1 MGVILI
7 FLQHFYFRYCPTI
20 NQSITVLYKKWE
32 EKITHVKNVG
42 HTSKFL
48 FGIYWWT
55 WKTTIYWKQCWNR
68 SIKNGRILEF
78 KMLFKKKKEKKKN
91 TKRYHI
97 LHLWTKNLDDMIY
110 SSWDR
115 VWQTEIGNYGSFF
128 PFTCLPSNPPLQK
141 KRKEKEKMKQNCWQY
156 HHFTLCIKNHNH
168 MRYSSWDTEWDTQK
182 IEKMKK
188 PSGYVI
194 ILPLCK
200 IMIIWYITT

>member
-78 KMLFKKKKEKKKN
+78 KMLFKKKK
-91 TKRYHI
+91 KRRKTPRDIIFYTCGPKI
-97 LHLWTKNLDDMIY
+97 LMIW
-110 SSWDR
+110 STVLEIECDR
-115 VWQTEIGNYGSFF
+115 LKLVIMGHFSL
-128 PFTCLPSNPPLQK
+128 LPVSLLTPPLQK

>member
-1 MGVILI
+1 MEVILI

-128 PFTCLPSNPPLQK
+128 PFTCLPSNPPPPKKK
-141 KRKEKEKMKQNCWQY
+141 KRKRKNEAKLLAISSFHTVYQKPQSYEVQFLRYRVRHTKNWKNEKAIWIC
-156 HHFTLCIKNHNH
+156 HHFTL
-168 MRYSSWDTEWDTQK
+168 
-182 IEKMKK
+182 
-188 PSGYVI
+188 V
-194 ILPLCK
+194 
-200 IMIIWYITT
+200 